1 MAEFHAIPIPL
12 GGATVAGTSAGFSFS
27 PGRKFELL
35 GVRMSGLSA
44 ITGHAA
50 NHCAFTVLG
59 SDETTE
65 IWDYSTDSDE
75 DGTTVAKAILYTS
88 DEEAPGGA
96 GDTAKDFE
104 AAETKTLRTYDANQS
119 LIVKAT
125 KGGSGV
131 SIGDTGV
138 TIIIRYL

>member
-1 MAEFHAIPIPL
+1 MSEFHAIPIPL
-12 GGATVAGTSAGFSFS
+12 GGAVVAGTSAGFSFS

-44 ITGHAA
+44 IAEDA
-50 NHCAFTVLG
+50 SNHVAFTVLG
-59 SDETTE
+59 SDESTE
-65 IWDYSTDSDE
+65 VWDYSTDSDE
-75 DGTTVAKAILYTS
+75 DGVTVAKAILYTS
-88 DEEAPGGA
+88 DEEAPGAA

-104 AAETKTLRTYDANQS
+104 AAATKTLLTYDANQS
-119 LIVKAT
+119 CIVKAT

-131 SIGDTGV
+131 SIGDTGI